1 MIPMTAMRYNP
12 VPYHSRPLATN
23 LLSNFLLGARGG
35 TGNIVMTSHP
45 LVFTTELSSSG
56 IQESDINVPAM
67 QYMVIM
73 SIAMA
78 LLLGIFIIF
87 PLKERVTNAKQV
99 QLMAGVNPFVF
110 WFTNF
115 AWDFIVYFGIAL
127 VYAVLIY
134 IFDTRMIFHTN
145 GGFGAFVFVLLMLG
159 FVGLPWAYIMSFPFQ
174 SAPCAYALPSNQLNQ
189 ACQLISQLNLAGN
202 FDNSSL

>member
-1 MIPMTAMRYNP
+1 MIIEQ
-12 VPYHSRPLATN
+12 L
-23 LLSNFLLGARGG
+23 
-35 TGNIVMTSHP
+35 
-45 LVFTTELSSSG
+45 
-56 IQESDINVPAM
+56 
-67 QYMVIM
+67 IM

-87 PLKERVTNAKQV
+87 PLKERITNAKQVQTLSSVSCFVLSPQPSSIRQV

-110 WFTNF
+110 WLTNF

-159 FVGLPWAYIMSFPFQ
+159 VIGLPWAYIMSFPFK
-174 SAPCAYALPSNQLNQ
+174 
-189 ACQLISQLNLAGN
+189 
-202 FDNSSL
+202 

>member
-1 MIPMTAMRYNP
+1 MI
-12 VPYHSRPLATN
+12 V
-23 LLSNFLLGARGG
+23 
-35 TGNIVMTSHP
+35 
-45 LVFTTELSSSG
+45 E
-56 IQESDINVPAM
+56 Q
-67 QYMVIM
+67 VIM
-73 SIAMA
+73 SIAMD

-87 PLKERVTNAKQV
+87 PLKERITNAKQVQTLSSVSCFVLSPQPSSIRQV

-110 WFTNF
+110 WLTNF

-159 FVGLPWAYIMSFPFQ
+159 VVGLPWAYIMSFPFK
-174 SAPCAYALPSNQLNQ
+174 
-189 ACQLISQLNLAGN
+189 
-202 FDNSSL
+202 

>member
-1 MIPMTAMRYNP
+1 
-12 VPYHSRPLATN
+12 
-23 LLSNFLLGARGG
+23 
-35 TGNIVMTSHP
+35 
-45 LVFTTELSSSG
+45 
-56 IQESDINVPAM
+56 
-67 QYMVIM
+67 M

-87 PLKERVTNAKQV
+87 PLKERATNAKQVQIDLFIFSCFPALIYILTATVTRQV

-110 WFTNF
+110 WLTNF

-134 IFDTRMIFHTN
+134 IFDTRLIYHTN

-159 FVGLPWAYIMSFPFQ
+159 IVGLPWAYIMSFPFQ
-174 SAPCAYALPSNQLNQ
+174 
-189 ACQLISQLNLAGN
+189 
-202 FDNSSL
+202 

>member
-1 MIPMTAMRYNP
+1 MI
-12 VPYHSRPLATN
+12 
-23 LLSNFLLGARGG
+23 
-35 TGNIVMTSHP
+35 I
-45 LVFTTELSSSG
+45 E
-56 IQESDINVPAM
+56 Q
-67 QYMVIM
+67 VIM

-87 PLKERVTNAKQV
+87 PLKERITNAKQVQTLPSVSCFVLSPQPSSIRQV

-110 WFTNF
+110 WLTNF

-159 FVGLPWAYIMSFPFQ
+159 VVGLPWAYIMSFPFK
-174 SAPCAYALPSNQLNQ
+174 
-189 ACQLISQLNLAGN
+189 
-202 FDNSSL
+202 

>member
-1 MIPMTAMRYNP
+1 MI
-12 VPYHSRPLATN
+12 
-23 LLSNFLLGARGG
+23 
-35 TGNIVMTSHP
+35 I
-45 LVFTTELSSSG
+45 E
-56 IQESDINVPAM
+56 Q
-67 QYMVIM
+67 VIM

-87 PLKERVTNAKQV
+87 PLKERITNAKQVQTLSSVSCFVLSPQPSSIRQV

-110 WFTNF
+110 WLTNF

-159 FVGLPWAYIMSFPFQ
+159 VVGLPWAYIMSFPFK
-174 SAPCAYALPSNQLNQ
+174 
-189 ACQLISQLNLAGN
+189 
-202 FDNSSL
+202 

>member
-1 MIPMTAMRYNP
+1 
-12 VPYHSRPLATN
+12 
-23 LLSNFLLGARGG
+23 
-35 TGNIVMTSHP
+35 
-45 LVFTTELSSSG
+45 
-56 IQESDINVPAM
+56 
-67 QYMVIM
+67 
-73 SIAMA
+73 
-78 LLLGIFIIF
+78 
-87 PLKERVTNAKQV
+87 
-99 QLMAGVNPFVF
+99 MAGVNPFVF

-174 SAPCAYALPSNQLNQ
+174 
-189 ACQLISQLNLAGN
+189 
-202 FDNSSL
+202 